1 MVLTILVADDSRVE
15 SALLCTVLKKAGYR
29 TVAAF
34 DGTEAVAAFNAQRP
48 DIVLMDGIMPV
59 MDGFAATAEIKRLS
73 GDRWVPV
80 VMISG
85 LNETADVVRGIEAG
99 ADDFLSKPL
108 NHDILAAKLKQLQKA
123 IEARGLAQQ
132 QQALLDKEA
141 QLAADLIHRMI
152 RAEGLKDPLLRWRS
166 TPVSLFSGDLVLANR
181 SPGGSLYVLH
191 ADAVGHGL
199 TAAVCLL
206 PILRIFYTMS
216 EKDMSVGVMAY
227 EMNRHLNEMLPVGHY
242 VAATLISINE
252 SEREVRAWNG
262 GMPPICLV
270 EEQGQGL
277 HLRSIQSR
285 HTPLGVLPPSQFSV
299 GSERYVTQGAARIV
313 ACSDGFLD
321 ARDGGGEM
329 FGMDRKMNLV
339 KTAGLDRVWDD
350 LLDAFRKHTENGR
363 IEDDV
368 SLFMVALP

>member
-277 HLRSIQSR
+277 HLRSSPAIRRSASCR
-285 HTPLGVLPPSQFSV
+285 RASSA
-299 GSERYVTQGAARIV
+299 SAAN
-313 ACSDGFLD
+313 A
-321 ARDGGGEM
+321 
-329 FGMDRKMNLV
+329 
-339 KTAGLDRVWDD
+339 T
-350 LLDAFRKHTENGR
+350 
-363 IEDDV
+363 
-368 SLFMVALP
+368 